1 MSRSCRS
8 LLIAAALVV
17 AVDAST
23 FAAGSAKADFSGIID
38 YKYTAIPQ
46 EIAPKLH
53 NWEIRLNKADS
64 RNGTYQIVQIITPEK
79 AALGAPSMAVIVDSN
94 IIVPDQD
101 GIIDFQLHVGDA
113 QPKQNMGRRGD
124 GGEPII
130 FSGIGTAKAESGWI
144 VLPGEHIDQMLP
156 APRGTPLKRGKLEL
170 IQIKFHNDQGDK
182 FRADLFLRRK

>member
-23 FAAGSAKADFSGIID
+23 FAAASAKADFSGIID

-64 RNGTYQIVQIITPEK
+64 RKGTYQIVQIITPEK
-79 AALGAPSMAVIVDSN
+79 AALGAPTMAVIVDSN